1 MWFSGSEGQR
11 LPVNPIV
18 KKYHG
23 QQCLQVINRQ
33 GRYNRSRGR
42 YGIEDVIR
50 WQYRSNVGSLT
61 VDSYLSDHNGTEI
74 TGYCVGNEQ
83 KVPQSHLQNKKTE
96 KKQPASP
103 GSRDLNLSSS
113 LPDDDDF
120 GKSCPPLCAPSSVG
134 LSVPS
139 TGHGAG
145 TRKCFG
151 HTDKA
156 QSFYKRRCELE
167 KSRRL

>member
-50 WQYRSNVGSLT
+50 WQYRSNVGRYGIEDVIRRRYSSRYQEEW
-61 VDSYLSDHNGTEI
+61 DRRHNK
-74 TGYCVGNEQ
+74 VAVQQ
-83 KVPQSHLQNKKTE
+83 KVS
-96 KKQPASP
+96 
-103 GSRDLNLSSS
+103 GRMD
-113 LPDDDDF
+113 
-120 GKSCPPLCAPSSVG
+120 
-134 LSVPS
+134 
-139 TGHGAG
+139 
-145 TRKCFG
+145 
-151 HTDKA
+151 
-156 QSFYKRRCELE
+156 
-167 KSRRL
+167 